1 MHFKIIIPAYNVD
14 KWIATNIMS
23 IKGQQH
29 SDYEVILVDD
39 ISTDKTLQSAYDT
52 VGDDSRFVIKE
63 NNEKCYAL
71 KNIVEGIKYLSPNDD
86 DIIVLLD
93 GDDWMKDRNVL
104 SKVKE
109 VYESTN
115 CLVTYG
121 SYITYPDGISPWNV
135 SAYPQLVIDNSSYR
149 EDPQW
154 RATHLRTF
162 KYGLWKKIKDED
174 FRDSTGEYYR
184 MTWDMAIMFPL
195 LEMSGR
201 RHEYIQDALYVY
213 NRSNP
218 INDDKV
224 DHQLQLSTEWEIR
237 AKQKYEKD
245 NDDN

>member
-1 MHFKIIIPAYNVD
+1 MHFKIVIPAYNVD

-23 IKGQQH
+23 IRGQQY
-29 SDYEVILVDD
+29 SDYEVILIDD
-39 ISTDKTLQSAYDT
+39 ISTDKTLQSAYAS
-52 VGDDSRFVIKE
+52 VEEDSRFIIKE
-63 NNEKCYAL
+63 NKEKCYAL
-71 KNIVEGIKYLSPNDD
+71 KNIVEGIKDLVPNDD

-93 GDDWMKDRNVL
+93 GDDWLKDRNVL
-104 SKVKE
+104 SKIKE
-109 VYESTN
+109 VYDNTN

-121 SYITYPDGISPWNV
+121 SYITYPEGIRAWNV
-135 SAYPQLVIDNSSYR
+135 SKYPQPVIENSSYR

-154 RATHLRTF
+154 RASHLRTF

-195 LEMSGR
+195 LEMSGQ
-201 RHEYIQDALYVY
+201 RHEYIQDALYIY

-218 INDDKV
+218 LNDDKV
-224 DHQLQLSTEWEIR
+224 DHQLQISTERQIR
-237 AKQKYEKD
+237 AKKRYDKE